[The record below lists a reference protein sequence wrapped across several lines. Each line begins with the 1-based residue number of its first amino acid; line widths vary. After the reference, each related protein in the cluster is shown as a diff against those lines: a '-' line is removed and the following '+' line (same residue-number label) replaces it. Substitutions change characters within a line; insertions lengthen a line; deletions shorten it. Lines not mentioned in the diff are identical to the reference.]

1 MVLNNV
7 LISDWLTHVF
17 YSYRG
22 CVCVSETLCDTM
34 VFSVCVRGCEC
45 VTERVT
51 VCHSLTH
58 WVTTTQLLQ
67 MLVGNFNLAMLP
79 AQKPNNTTKP
89 NNTPDKPYIET
100 DRHRQAGRH
109 EHVVIPYTEY
119 YTHKCTISNLIL
131 ICLDA
136 KEHCTAFL
144 PLYKNLMHCMTDM
157 NWTYHT

>member
-1 MVLNNV
+1 MSVHYMG
-7 LISDWLTHVF
+7 TH
-17 YSYRG
+17 
-22 CVCVSETLCDTM
+22 TLST
-34 VFSVCVRGCEC
+34 
-45 VTERVT
+45 RVPQP
-51 VCHSLTH
+51 
-58 WVTTTQLLQ
+58 TQLLQ

-157 NWTYHT
+157 N